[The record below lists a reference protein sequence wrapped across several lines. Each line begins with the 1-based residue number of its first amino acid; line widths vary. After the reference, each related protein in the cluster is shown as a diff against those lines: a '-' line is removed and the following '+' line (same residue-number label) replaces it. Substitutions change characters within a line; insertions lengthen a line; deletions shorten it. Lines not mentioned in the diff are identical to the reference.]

1 MSARVRL
8 IRLLAIAALAGG
20 CTTIP
25 EPAAPRVEP
34 GAPDPSL
41 STEQAWR
48 ERALAS
54 ARERR
59 WADALEQWE
68 LLALL
73 RPESDEYRTQLKR
86 TREQIAES
94 ARKSLAAAD
103 QARQRGDLDRA
114 QLEYLRVLSVDHAN
128 TQAAEGLRAIERT
141 RVQRNYLNRKPRLV
155 M

>member
-20 CTTIP
+20 CTTLP
-25 EPAAPRVEP
+25 EPAPRVEP
-34 GAPDPSL
+34 GAPDPSV

-48 ERALAS
+48 ERAHAS
-54 ARERR
+54 VKDRR

-86 TREQIAES
+86 TRERIAES
-94 ARKSLAAAD
+94 AQKSLAAAD

-114 QLEYLRVLSVDHAN
+114 QVEYLRVLSVDHGNA
-128 TQAAEGLRAIERT
+128 QAAEGLRAIERA
-141 RVQRNYLNRKPRLV
+141 RVQRNYLNRKPRLA